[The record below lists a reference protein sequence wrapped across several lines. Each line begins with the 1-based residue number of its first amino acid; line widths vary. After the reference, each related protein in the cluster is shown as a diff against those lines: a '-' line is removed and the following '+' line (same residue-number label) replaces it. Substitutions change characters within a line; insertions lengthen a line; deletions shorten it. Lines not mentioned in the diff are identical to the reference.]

1 MTDRERLEATIRELY
16 ARQGVGV
23 LCARGDRY
31 PHASLV
37 AFAPSEDLRTILFAT
52 LRQARKYGYIVHDPH
67 VVLTVDSR
75 TETNAD
81 LLRTVV
87 ATASGIAEEIPLAE
101 RSGWKD
107 VYLRRHPSLL
117 AFVESPDCALMAI
130 RVQSYEVITDF
141 QTVAVL
147 PF

>member
-1 MTDRERLEATIRELY
+1 MTNRERLEATIRELY

-23 LCARGDRY
+23 LCARGDIY

-52 LRQARKYGYIVHDPH
+52 LRQARKYEHIARDPH

-81 LLRTVV
+81 LVRTVV
-87 ATASGIAEEIPLAE
+87 ATAAGVAGEVPSAE
-101 RSGWKD
+101 RSGWQGI
-107 VYLRRHPSLL
+107 YLKRHPSLR

-130 RVQSYEVITDF
+130 RVQWYEVITDF
-141 QTVAVL
+141 QTVAFL
-147 PF
+147 SF